1 MYRFV
6 LFLTLFSY
14 AASKSELSCRHIR
27 EFVDRHN
34 YWRLKLAKGEIP
46 NQPAASE
53 MKYIIWDEELAAKA
67 AQWASNNE
75 YKHNPDK
82 SVGSNRFFTGENIF
96 STASTDLSYKFE
108 PRSVVDSWFSE
119 HKDFNYGPVEA
130 WQFEPSAK
138 MIGHYTQVAWSDSIY
153 LGCGV
158 SKEYKNGWLN
168 YYVVCNYGPTS
179 KNSHKEKRKSDSMKG
194 NGNDISMGDVP
205 LEKKSKQNPLQ
216 GELDPN
222 SSDHV
227 VAMTQLKET
236 IASLQKKVQ
245 QKEME
250 LLSKD
255 KLITELKAQH
265 HNDTTDLRIEMKN
278 IKAS

>member
-119 HKDFNYGPVEA
+119 HKYFKYGALEDSGKKISDYP
-130 WQFEPSAK
+130 
-138 MIGHYTQVAWSDSIY
+138 QVAWSDSIY

-168 YYVVCNYGPTS
+168 YYVVCNYGPTGNLGRAPYPAGQPS
-179 KNSHKEKRKSDSMKG
+179 GQLVCANDCSRFYGDKCSVFNIQKQSQRK
-194 NGNDISMGDVP
+194 
-205 LEKKSKQNPLQ
+205 
-216 GELDPN
+216 
-222 SSDHV
+222 
-227 VAMTQLKET
+227 A
-236 IASLQKKVQ
+236 
-245 QKEME
+245 
-250 LLSKD
+250 
-255 KLITELKAQH
+255 LI
-265 HNDTTDLRIEMKN
+265 
-278 IKAS
+278 